1 MLAALLLNR
10 AVSMDEIRAAA
21 QALWQGHLVAF
32 PTETVF
38 GLGADA
44 TNSSAVARIYE
55 AKGRPADHPLIVH
68 VFSLEVAA
76 KWASNLPDYALDL
89 AAEFWPG
96 PLTLILPRSEL
107 ARDFIT
113 GGQDTVGVRVPS
125 HLVALQLLREFEALG
140 GLGVAAPSA
149 NRFGRVSPTSRAD
162 VQRDLGNRLSA
173 SDLILDGEPPK
184 VGVESTIVDCTG
196 DLPAILRPGY
206 VTAEMIADCTGL
218 PLAGNDGKK
227 RVSGSLKSHY
237 APNAHVQIDG
247 TPQPGDGLIALAG
260 QPTPAGVHRIAAP
273 SNLDEF
279 AAGLYRALHT
289 VDELGLER
297 VVIIAPPGD
306 GLAVAIRDRITKAA
320 HRD

>member
-1 MLAALLLNR
+1 
-10 AVSMDEIRAAA
+10 MDEIRAAA
-21 QALWQGHLVAF
+21 EALRHGNLVAF

-44 TNSSAVARIYE
+44 TSSSAVAKIYE

-68 VFSLEVAA
+68 VSSLEAAA
-76 KWASNLPDYALDL
+76 KWAKHLPDYALDL

-107 ARDFIT
+107 AGDFVT

-125 HLVALQLLREFEALG
+125 HPTALALLREFEALG
-140 GLGVAAPSA
+140 GQGVAAPSA

-162 VQRDLGNRLSA
+162 VQRDLGDRLSPN
-173 SDLILDGEPPK
+173 DIILDGEPPK

-196 DLPAILRPGY
+196 DVPAILRPGY

-218 PLAGNDGKK
+218 PLGGNDGEK
-227 RVSGSLKSHY
+227 RFSGSMKSHY
-237 APNAHVQIDG
+237 APTARVQIDG
-247 TPQPGDGLIALAG
+247 TPNLGDGLIALADY
-260 QPTPAGVHRIAAP
+260 PTPVGVHRIAAP
-273 SNLDEF
+273 NNLDEF
-279 AAGLYRALHT
+279 AADLYRALHT
-289 VDELGLER
+289 VDQLGLQR
-297 VVIIAPPGD
+297 VVIVAPKGG